1 MVSLDK
7 TKENDALSMDGV
19 QSVETIVNTLTN
31 RTQPVIVAREIN
43 PKFRYT
49 IEDMYQNELIHQKA
63 QALAN
68 LDREMVFIGEQIQ
81 KADNGE
87 EDKNIYYKR
96 NNTRSYFD
104 EYAVKEI
111 NGLLEK
117 LKTHSVYVK
126 VDYTNEGLKLSAE
139 IQEKVMRDGVQ
150 QLKTVYV
157 RPVEMSKDLVESE
170 NGYRLNI
177 SKLRDDEEAFHD
189 KTVIKARKE
198 QQKKEEEKAAEENE
212 GEEEK
217 DIKKP
222 QPKEEQTKKEARQE
236 VEPEKEQEQ
245 KQFQKHE
252 QKANDVV
259 NNLRQIKTEPQAPV
273 VEEQDDTDYEALV
286 LDQLISEIIAQDSD
300 LYSQNSYAKA
310 QIQKPTTTVLF
321 DEKVA
326 TTPTSTF
333 APTQQ
338 NETFGQKVDEP
349 RAFNVQNLTQAPTQA
364 TLMQQAQPKPQK
376 YKICTEHEMKMDNFR
391 RAAEEV
397 KNKIIDM
404 YGGDKTRAEKDET
417 YLSLQKFVET
427 TLEKQSQN
435 EAIDNTKIDWN
446 DPMNTQILQNDYQ
459 NKVSAFAKRYDEKT
473 FDQVQ
478 NRANNPF

>member
-7 TKENDALSMDGV
+7 TKEDNELLMDGV
-19 QSVETIVNTLTN
+19 QSVESIANTLTN

-43 PKFRYT
+43 PKFKYT
-49 IEDMYQNELIHQKA
+49 IEDMYQNELILQKA

-117 LKTHSVYVK
+117 LKAHSVYVK
-126 VDYTNEGLKLSAE
+126 VDYTNDGLKLFAE

-157 RPVEMSKDLVESE
+157 RPVEMSKELVEGE
-170 NGYRLNI
+170 DGYRLNI

-189 KTVIKARKE
+189 KIVIKARKE
-198 QQKKEEEKAAEENE
+198 QQKKEEKAAEENE
-212 GEEEK
+212 AEEEK

-222 QPKEEQTKKEARQE
+222 EPQKEEKQPQEEVKQE
-236 VEPEKEQEQ
+236 VEDEKVEEQ
-245 KQFQKHE
+245 KPLQKHE

-259 NNLRQIKTEPQAPV
+259 NHLKQISLASQPAPA
-273 VEEQDDTDYEALV
+273 EEDDTDYESLV

-300 LYSQNSYAKA
+300 LYSKNSYAKA
-310 QIQKPTTTVLF
+310 QIKNPTTTIVL
-321 DEKVA
+321 DEQVA
-326 TTPTSTF
+326 TTPTSTI
-333 APTQQ
+333 ATTQQ
-338 NETFGQKVDEP
+338 ETAFGRKAEET
-349 RAFNVQNLTQAPTQA
+349 RAFNVQNVSQTPTQTA
-364 TLMQQAQPKPQK
+364 PAQEQKPIQQK

-391 RAAEEV
+391 RAADEV
-397 KNKIIDM
+397 KARIINL
-404 YGGDKTRAEKDET
+404 YGGDKMRAEKDET

-435 EAIDNTKIDWN
+435 ESANGPKIDWN
-446 DPMNTQILQNDYQ
+446 DPYYESILQTDYE
-459 NKVSAFAKRYDEKT
+459 NKVGAFAKRYDEQT